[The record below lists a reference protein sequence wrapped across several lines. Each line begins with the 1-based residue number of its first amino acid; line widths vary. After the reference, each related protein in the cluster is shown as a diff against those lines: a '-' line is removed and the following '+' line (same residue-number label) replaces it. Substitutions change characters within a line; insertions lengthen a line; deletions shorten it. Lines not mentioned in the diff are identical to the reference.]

1 MIKKFFNYS
10 VLVVFFM
17 LIFNNKNFLTIC
29 FGICLFLYS
38 LEVLSNSFKMITGS
52 WLEIFLKKATKNNTT
67 SFLFGLISTA
77 IMQSSGLV
85 TVLCISFL
93 SAELI
98 TLLSGLF
105 VIFGTNIGTT
115 TGAWLIAGIG
125 LKIDIANYAMPIVIF
140 GVIFTIMRENAIKG
154 IGFFLISIG
163 LILIAI
169 MYMKSGFESTKENID
184 LAKYSIEGL
193 KGVIIYVIVGTL
205 ITALMQS
212 SHATLMLT
220 LAALANNQIVYEN
233 ALAIA
238 IGSNV
243 GSTIMAVI
251 GSLNANTNGKRLM
264 LGHVIVNIV
273 VAIIAIILFNP
284 FVNIVDISSKFFG
297 IKNNDY
303 MLKLSLFHT
312 YFNFII
318 MIIFAPF
325 AKHFVNLL
333 EKLVKQK
340 DYHRNQID
348 KAIYLNQ
355 DALTSI
361 ESSKKLINK
370 EIRHLVKNT
379 YTILAKSISISSNDI
394 NNNQP
399 DEIIKL
405 RQTPI
410 KIDFKELYAQRFKPI
425 YNEIIDFS
433 TKAQNFDK
441 TQKFSEYFMTI
452 RKICLYLAN
461 TLKNMELI
469 HKNIYYFINHDNE
482 FIKLKYDLLRLNLT
496 KTLKLTNEILL
507 NDSLDEAKEHL
518 ITLKSLKKSCN
529 DNSFDAINNLLNNEK
544 ITSSMATSLMNDS
557 SIAWDITKDFI
568 KISKLI
574 LLNQGKFDQT
584 EVTKMLDELK

>member
-1 MIKKFFNYS
+1 MVKKFFNYS

-38 LEVLSNSFKMITGS
+38 LEVLSNSFKMMTGS

-115 TGAWLIAGIG
+115 TGAWLIAGVG

-169 MYMKSGFESTKENID
+169 MYMKSGFENTKENID
-184 LAKYSIEGL
+184 LAKYSIAGL
-193 KGVIIYVIVGTL
+193 KGVVIYVIVGTL

-243 GSTIMAVI
+243 GSTIMAI
-251 GSLNANTNGKRLM
+251 ISSLNANTNGKRLM

-284 FVNIVDISSKFFG
+284 FVNIVDISAKFFG

-312 YFNFII
+312 YFNFLI

-325 AKHFVNLL
+325 AKQFVNLL
-333 EKLVKQK
+333 EKLIKQK

-355 DALTSI
+355 DALISI
-361 ESSKKLINK
+361 ESSKKLINE

-441 TQKFSEYFMTI
+441 TQKFSEYFMAI
-452 RKICLYLAN
+452 RKVCLYLAN

-482 FIKLKYDLLRLNLT
+482 FIKSKYDLLRLNLT

-518 ITLKSLKKSCN
+518 IALKSLKKSCN

-544 ITSSMATSLMNDS
+544 ITSSIATSLMNDS

-574 LLNQGKFDQT
+574 LPNQGKFDQT
-584 EVTKMLDELK
+584 EVIKMLDELK